1 MDRMSSLNHYL
12 YARGIAEQFLPDEYH
27 LENNQLTV
35 PASFVLSRMKNSG
48 ILSIYSDNVWDF
60 SPYLPKCHCR
70 LNFDSWLENA
80 REDNFLFCQIRAEM
94 KKISFALLYIKAGKS
109 IIKSIEQRHTVLR
122 QFAVIAYRNGC
133 TLQQLFS
140 DAAYMSKVNDAYIGV
155 SYQKAIHIKAFL
167 TDCFALQQQYPLLI
181 PAFSTYKP
189 IEHLVKLAA
198 QLRLQS
204 GKVGPQTKLIP
215 SRIYIA
221 LINTLT
227 DKLNEFNQNAPALKQ
242 WFQRIQ
248 QDKTFARMP
257 CEFRNY
263 KKAVSFVDARNLLGL
278 TALFEN
284 NQIQKHANLTRYI
297 TLIQGMAKLW
307 IHLFTGMRD
316 NEVNQLSYD
325 CYQTVQSNEHIVHVV
340 MGYTS
345 KLHGGG
351 NKSTYWI
358 SFEDIRFGVNA
369 AQSIGE
375 IYALFNPHYDLSN
388 RAEYPLFPTRYSQK
402 NRHKNNRNIEHET
415 DFISNFEGAP
425 TRTQTNFNQYL
436 SRLAVSLG
444 NELRITESDLAE
456 LEAFDGFRNWREE
469 QDCQID
475 EYWNICTHQFRRSL
489 AVYGA
494 RSGMIGLG
502 ALSVQYKHLTK
513 AMTLYYR
520 KNSVFAPNILASDSQ
535 KEFIQELEYQQLV
548 HSYAQFEEGVIN
560 SSSRLFGGAGTYLQ
574 LQKDRENL
582 LKVFPNR
589 DETIKRM
596 KKGEIAY
603 KPSLFGACTNP
614 DSCEKISFTAISSC
628 LSCAH
633 TVFDLN
639 SAQKMQNA
647 VQKMQRV
654 RDTHASDSLLYRQ
667 MDKEI
672 VALNKTIHKIQ
683 TINIEV

>member
-1 MDRMSSLNHYL
+1 MSSFNSYL
-12 YARGIAEQFLPDEYH
+12 YSLGIAEQFLPDEYQLQNH
-27 LENNQLTV
+27 QLTV
-35 PASFVLSRMKNSG
+35 PSTFVLSRMKNG
-48 ILSIYSDNVWDF
+48 TTLSVYADNVWDL

-70 LNFDSWLENA
+70 LNFDSWLENV
-80 REDNFLFCQIRAEM
+80 RENDFLYCQIRAEM
-94 KKISFALLYIKAGKS
+94 KKISFALIYIKSGKS

-122 QFAVIAYRNGC
+122 QFAAIAYRNGC

-140 DAAYMSKVNDAYIGV
+140 DVAYMSKVRDAYAGV

-167 TDCFALQQQYPLLI
+167 VDCFALQQQYPLLI

-189 IEHLVKLAA
+189 IEHLARLAA
-198 QLRLQS
+198 QIRLHS
-204 GKVGPQTKLIP
+204 NKVGPQTKLIP
-215 SRIYIA
+215 SHIYIN
-221 LINTLT
+221 LINGLAG
-227 DKLNEFNQNAPALKQ
+227 KLKEFNQYAPALLQ

-248 QDKTFARMP
+248 QDKAFARMP
-257 CEFRNY
+257 REFKDY
-263 KKAVSFVDARNLLGL
+263 KNAVSFVDARDLLGL
-278 TALFEN
+278 TVLFEN
-284 NQIQKHANLTRYI
+284 NQIRKHANLTRYM

-325 CYQTVQSNEHIVHVV
+325 CYQTVQSNEHLIHVI

-358 SFEDIRFGVNA
+358 SFEDIQFGVRV

-375 IYALFNPHYDLSN
+375 IYALFNPHYDFSN
-388 RAEYPLFPTRYSQK
+388 PREYPLFPTLYSQK
-402 NRHKNNRNIEHET
+402 HRNKDNRNIEHET

-425 TRTQTNFNQYL
+425 TRTQSNFNQYL
-436 SRLAVSLG
+436 SRISVLLG
-444 NELRITESDLAE
+444 DGLKITESDIAE

-469 QDCQID
+469 KNCQLG

-502 ALSVQYKHLTK
+502 ALSVQFKHLTE

-520 KNSVFAPNILASDSQ
+520 NNAVFAPNILASDSQ
-535 KEFIQELEYQQLV
+535 KEFIQELEYQRLV
-548 HSYAQFEEGVIN
+548 HSYAQFEDDVIN
-560 SSSRLFGGAGTYLQ
+560 SASRLLGGAGTYLQ
-574 LQKDRENL
+574 LQKDREQL
-582 LKVFPNR
+582 LKVFPDR

-614 DSCEKISFTAISSC
+614 DSCEKISFTAITSC

-633 TVFDLN
+633 AVFDAG
-639 SAQKMQNA
+639 SAEKMQKA
-647 VQKMQRV
+647 VQRLQRA
-654 RDTHASDSLLYRQ
+654 RDTQALSSLLYGQ
-667 MDKEI
+667 MDSEI
-672 VALNKTIHKIQ
+672 MALNKTIQKIK